1 MNILI
6 PAALLALVLAG
17 LRIRLQWIQP
27 PDTIGSYVTEGT
39 LIHMQNRLN
48 RKGTMSLEPETL

>member
-1 MNILI
+1 MHLI
-6 PAALLALVLAG
+6 TATATLGLVLIG

-39 LIHMQNRLN
+39 LTHLQHQLN
-48 RKGTMSLEPETL
+48 RKGTMSFDPETL